1 MKNLK
6 DIIKK
11 IKEIHKISNKSYAS
25 IIKDI
30 LYCKR
35 KYKSSIRDYYSFQF
49 YKRTKFERNTYITEG
64 INKEYIRKYNNYKY
78 KMNLK
83 NRIEFNKLF
92 SKALNREWLELR
104 KTDFNTFKKFC
115 YKHRTII
122 VRQSN
127 KQKIIDTSN
136 QDLRKIYD
144 KLMEYS
150 SVVIENQLKICKTL
164 ERLQPN
170 SMNVIKI
177 VTFLGKTSMAVLEI
191 GNKNK
196 QINFFKDSLIA
207 EININ
212 TGKIDYPA
220 IDFKLNTYIKHP
232 LTHKQI
238 KGIKIPKWE
247 AAKTLCET
255 ASLEIPLLGYI
266 EWSICILEDKCSL
279 IGVNAIPSYYLYQL
293 STHSDKKV
301 GRLPILKEIE
311 RKIEE

>member
-1 MKNLK
+1 MKNIK
-6 DIIKK
+6 DTINR
-11 IKEIHKISNKSYAS
+11 IKEIHLSSNKSYFK

-30 LYCKR
+30 LTCKR
-35 KYKSSIRDYYSFQF
+35 KYLVSIRDYHLFQF
-49 YKRTKFERNTYITEG
+49 YKKTKFERKTYMTEG
-64 INKEYIRKYNNYKY
+64 INKEYIKKYNNYKH
-78 KMNLK
+78 KVNLK

-92 SKALNREWLELR
+92 NKELNREWLELR
-104 KTDFNTFKKFC
+104 KTDFNTFKEFC
-115 YKHRTII
+115 HKHTTII

-127 KQKIIDTSN
+127 KQKTINTSN
-136 QDLRKIYD
+136 QDLRKLYD
-144 KLMEYS
+144 KLMDYS
-150 SVVIENQLKICKTL
+150 SAVIENDLKICKTL

-170 SMNVIKI
+170 SINVVKI

-207 EININ
+207 EINVN
-212 TGKIDYPA
+212 SGKIDYPA
-220 IDFKLNTYIKHP
+220 VDSKLNTYTKHP
-232 LTHKQI
+232 ITNKQI

-247 AAKTLCET
+247 IAKTLCET
-255 ASLEIPLLGYI
+255 ASLEIPFLGYI
-266 EWSICILEDKCSL
+266 EWSVCVLEDKCSL

-301 GRLPILKEIE
+301 GILPILKEIE